1 MFISVESTINKLNM
15 NKIIKDESKYQHIIF
30 QRIQCIAGSK
40 HSIGSLII
48 FGDGEILDKVQSLLE
63 TV

>member
-1 MFISVESTINKLNM
+1 M
-15 NKIIKDESKYQHIIF
+15 NKIIKDSKYRHIF
-30 QRIQCIAGSK
+30 QRIQCITGSK
-40 HSIGSLII
+40 HLIGSLII